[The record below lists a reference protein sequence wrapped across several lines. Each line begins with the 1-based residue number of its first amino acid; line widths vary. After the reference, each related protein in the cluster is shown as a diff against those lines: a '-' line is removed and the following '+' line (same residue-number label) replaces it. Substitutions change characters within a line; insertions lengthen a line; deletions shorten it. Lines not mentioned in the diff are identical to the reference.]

1 MKNALRSITLLLV
14 VLMLA
19 AFCMTSCD
27 GIFDSIL
34 GTEEPPVDGG
44 TGDGTGDGEGEDD
57 PDPIIY
63 TLVLKA
69 SKTEATRGDKITL
82 TASLKSGEGEEPAS
96 EDVEY
101 IIEEGA
107 EYASLVGN
115 TLTVK
120 DNANHG
126 ATIKVKARE
135 GATDSNLVEIT
146 VNVPASSIEISAN
159 GVKNLLA
166 GSSVVLTSTI
176 SPEGASSAISYVITE
191 GSDYSTISGNVLVVD
206 SGAVTGKTIKV
217 KAVSGTVESNELSF
231 TVGYPL
237 NTISISSDVTNIVS
251 GSFAQLYVNVDPENT
266 TSEYAWEFV
275 KGGEYAIVVN
285 GVLSVKANAPTG
297 AEIVLRA
304 VSGNISSNELSF
316 TVGYPL
322 EKITVTTN
330 ATNIVS
336 GSMAQLGVDIYP
348 ENATNGKYTWEFI
361 EGGEYATVVNNV
373 ISVNANAPTGAKILV
388 KAVSEGGISSNT
400 VEFTVGYPLEKITVT
415 TNVENIVS
423 GSMAQLGVDIYPE
436 NATNG
441 KYTWEFIEG
450 GEYATVVNNVISVN
464 ANAPTGAKIA
474 LRAVS
479 EGGIVS
485 NVVEFTVGYP
495 LTSLNASLVGSS
507 SNINNGSSAQ
517 LSVSLTPANAT
528 NGQYVWEFVEGA
540 DFASIT
546 GDIIT
551 INNDAPVGS
560 IIKIVAVAG
569 TIRSNEITIMAGTPI
584 DKIQIS
590 TDAPEILD
598 RGEKYPL
605 SVSVTPTGATT
616 DAITWVVSEGGEY
629 VSVVSNLLSVS
640 KNTPAG
646 TKVKVYASSGS
657 VTSNILEFTVGVVLE
672 KIDITLIGSEN
683 VDPNTSRDITHVLTP
698 TNASD
703 TTVTWVIDSGA
714 EYASI
719 VNGRVV
725 VNANA
730 PVGEKVTFHAEIG
743 EVKSNALTITVGVPA
758 ESIEISLVGSAN
770 VDPEASRTLSYV
782 LGPTNATLVP
792 VTWVIDSGAEY
803 VSIVNNVLFVDA
815 EAPVGAKVTFHAEI
829 GEVKSNALT
838 ITVGTPIETIAI
850 EATGSHEV
858 VKGNSVGLLATVTP
872 GKAQAS
878 LVNWVITEGEEFA
891 TIKGTTLVVNSTAT
905 TGATIKVKAVWGT
918 VESNELEFT
927 VMATQEEINAAKY
940 FLDLNTS
947 NIRVDKN
954 GTSSPTLIAEIL
966 NGNYEKVEN
975 MDIEFTVLEGAEYLG
990 IVPNGSK
997 CTFTALGH
1005 GEAVVEV
1012 TIKGVENV
1020 SETVTV
1026 EVIVPPE
1033 SISVPEVFAERR
1045 GFDYAFSMV
1054 NPITGDAEAL
1064 PFAPIIRGGALV
1076 CQELSFT
1083 FLHESGATGS
1093 EVAEYIDG
1101 NLVFHKTGKVT
1112 VTVTS
1117 ASGSRLEAATSY
1129 VFNINEGYNANT
1141 FEELSY
1147 IVESDFYQGQLP
1159 INLVILEKPNG
1170 SATNYEYGYDMV
1182 PSMALL
1188 PHSEQTIAQMIRG
1201 YATYEGKWVN
1211 VRIQAVNKGL
1221 WINGNNHKLDVSQL
1235 KVFTRAE
1242 YDAYTTE
1249 YGVTDYYPRFS
1260 SFLSAET
1267 WYNEGVDDPD
1277 FVEASYY
1284 IRLYDFELKG
1294 NAPVTY
1300 NPADYNVGYE
1310 DSNIFV
1316 GAFDKGLSIG
1326 NYQYNTHYYID
1337 ANNLTASCFMNGL
1350 AFTNIVGNGKISN
1363 LHVYNCYSTG
1373 LVTRSSI
1380 VTIENLKIGI
1390 CGATG
1395 IELAPE
1401 DSDAAGINGNE
1412 KAQVTISG
1420 TVDAST
1426 NLNDG
1431 NTNYFQNYSISGA
1444 TVPQIITGNTQMYH
1458 ENQVAHI
1465 RNENGQFIFVS
1476 LLFYNLEKLLPN
1488 YSIVDYP
1495 AYQEGG
1501 IINIADLPTS
1511 GVDTTHQFIRMDIY
1525 VTLPGATQ
1533 PQLVGIAYFYN
1544 HNYGK

>member
-82 TASLKSGEGEEPAS
+82 TASLKSSEGEEPAS

-126 ATIKVKARE
+126 TKIKVKARE

-275 KGGEYAIVVN
+275 KGGEYAIAVN
-285 GVLSVKANAPTG
+285 NVLSVKANAPTG

-373 ISVNANAPTGAKILV
+373 ISVNTNAPTGAKIVLH
-388 KAVSEGGISSNT
+388 
-400 VEFTVGYPLEKITVT
+400 
-415 TNVENIVS
+415 
-423 GSMAQLGVDIYPE
+423 
-436 NATNG
+436 
-441 KYTWEFIEG
+441 
-450 GEYATVVNNVISVN
+450 
-464 ANAPTGAKIA
+464 
-474 LRAVS
+474 AVS

-517 LSVSLTPANAT
+517 LSVSLNPANAT

-551 INNDAPVGS
+551 INDDAPVGS

-616 DAITWVVSEGGEY
+616 DAITWVVSEGGDY